1 MKMSNANIIKSFIL
15 IICMLLTACGKTDD
29 IVTDYGVRT
38 DNSGQSDNADKGTEL
53 TGGQTLSANGKTVR
67 DMLGTN
73 NIEIYDNFDAD
84 GIPVE
89 VDTKCPVPDI
99 SSVSAYQLMRVDD
112 GRADEGKIV
121 DALFGDTKEELS
133 EIDTVDVGWDTSYM
147 ELCEDYHSIADAM
160 GIDLYNGVD
169 LSDYL
174 RSGEEDY
181 DKHIN
186 NIDVPVHYLWS
197 DEEDY
202 YIHLYKG
209 VYEGVEYG
217 LIYAYSYKYKI
228 KYISFRP
235 VTLETYFPDE
245 KYEVCSSY
253 NEEAADVYGTSIFS
267 FYNKENECKLSDE
280 EMIKTAKDFL
290 SDKLML
296 KSYDDMLSF
305 YDDANVY
312 SGEHRSLLGFS
323 EKMDGLNTRV
333 DRFDGNELFLTQ
345 KKSGIFP
352 STGLR
357 NDEAY
362 YRDYLYSESCVL
374 SNGGRIR
381 VTSRGILSVSLS
393 WQADVTDV
401 TENIS
406 LLKADN
412 LMECFRT
419 TVQNNIE
426 KDRLGTARQLYFNR
440 LKLCYYPVGNPDN
453 DKEYTFV
460 PTWEF
465 TATAQARAVAAVY
478 INAIDGSLI
487 EIAYSGK

>member
-89 VDTKCPVPDI
+89 VDTKYTVPDI
-99 SSVSAYQLMRVDD
+99 SSVSAYQLIRVDD

-235 VTLETYFPDE
+235 VTLETYFPGE
-245 KYEVCSSY
+245 KYEECSSY
-253 NEEAADVYGTSIFS
+253 NEEADDSYGTSIFS
-267 FYNKENECKLSDE
+267 FFNKENECKLSDE

-323 EKMDGLNTRV
+323 EKMGGLNTRV

-345 KKSGIFP
+345 KNREFS
-352 STGLR
+352 LR
-357 NDEAY
+357 
-362 YRDYLYSESCVL
+362 
-374 SNGGRIR
+374 
-381 VTSRGILSVSLS
+381 
-393 WQADVTDV
+393 
-401 TENIS
+401 
-406 LLKADN
+406 
-412 LMECFRT
+412 
-419 TVQNNIE
+419 
-426 KDRLGTARQLYFNR
+426 
-440 LKLCYYPVGNPDN
+440 
-453 DKEYTFV
+453 
-460 PTWEF
+460 
-465 TATAQARAVAAVY
+465 RA
-478 INAIDGSLI
+478 
-487 EIAYSGK
+487 

>member
-1 MKMSNANIIKSFIL
+1 
-15 IICMLLTACGKTDD
+15 
-29 IVTDYGVRT
+29 
-38 DNSGQSDNADKGTEL
+38 
-53 TGGQTLSANGKTVR
+53 
-67 DMLGTN
+67 
-73 NIEIYDNFDAD
+73 
-84 GIPVE
+84 
-89 VDTKCPVPDI
+89 
-99 SSVSAYQLMRVDD
+99 
-112 GRADEGKIV
+112 
-121 DALFGDTKEELS
+121 
-133 EIDTVDVGWDTSYM
+133 
-147 ELCEDYHSIADAM
+147 M

-235 VTLETYFPDE
+235 VTLETYFPGE
-245 KYEVCSSY
+245 KYEECSSY
-253 NEEAADVYGTSIFS
+253 NEEADDSYGTSIFS

-323 EKMDGLNTRV
+323 EKMGGLNTRV

-440 LKLCYYPVGNPDN
+440 LKLCYYPVGNPDK